1 MRITFL
7 GDIMGEPSTVKA
19 AKQKDGTYNFD
30 YVFKNVQPI
39 LNESDY
45 IIGNLET
52 PLATPEMT
60 YSTDFADFG
69 VPDSYV
75 DALQKA
81 GINLIST
88 ANNHSFDRKQ
98 EGLVH
103 TIEVL
108 DEKGMPHTGTFL
120 PGQPRQEAYYFELQG
135 VKFALVAYTYST
147 NFKASGKYCK
157 LEGEYAHSVNM
168 LRPQEETVFLPSTIT
183 RPGGPHWIDKYCKK
197 FLSYDMRGRI
207 KRVFGVPHSFAR
219 IDNNLNVETMAPY
232 VEQFQ
237 SDIRTAKENAD
248 VVIFYPHT
256 GGQFEPNPGTFTEYV
271 VQKAV
276 EAGADMVIAGHAHVV
291 QKAVVQDGVLRAY
304 SLGNHN
310 MDPHSGLIV
319 PESYPG
325 CGLAL
330 HLHMDGKKLQKVTF
344 NILVTEK
351 ISKDTV
357 AWPVDKLY
365 ATKTTAKDKKNLEK
379 MARWVYEIITR
390 TKLEGD
396 VIRSEYTLWEA
407 K

>member
-7 GDIMGEPSTVKA
+7 GDIMGEPSTIKT

-39 LNESDY
+39 LDESDY
-45 IIGNLET
+45 IVGNLET

-60 YSTDFADFG
+60 YSDDFADFG

-75 DALQKA
+75 DALLKA

-88 ANNHSFDRKQ
+88 ANNHTFDRKF

-108 DEKGMPHTGTFL
+108 DEKGIPHTGSFL
-120 PGQPRQEAYYFELQG
+120 PGKNREEAAYFELEG
-135 VKFALVAYTYST
+135 VKFAVVAYTYST
-147 NFKASGKYCK
+147 NFKASGKKCK

-168 LRPQEETVFLPSTIT
+168 LRPQEETVFLPSTVA
-183 RPGGPHWIDKYCKK
+183 RPYETHWFDKLTKK
-197 FLSYDMRGRI
+197 FISYDMRGRI
-207 KRVFGVPHSFAR
+207 KRVFGVPHAYAR

-237 SDIRTAKENAD
+237 SDIRKAKEKAD

-256 GGQFEPNPGTFTEYV
+256 GGQFEPTPGTFTEYV
-271 VQKAV
+271 VEKAV
-276 EAGADMVIAGHAHVV
+276 EAGADMVLASHAHVV
-291 QKAVVQDGVLRAY
+291 QKAEMKDGVLRAY

-310 MDPHSGLIV
+310 MDPNSGLIV

-330 HLHMDGKKLQKVTF
+330 HLYMDGKKLQKVAF

-351 ISKDTV
+351 ISKDTI

-365 ATKTTAKDKKNLEK
+365 ATKTTEKEKKKVEK
-379 MARWVYEIITR
+379 TARWVYETVTR

-407 K
+407 E